1 MSLKEKATA
10 FLMGRMGKTAHVR
23 QITALDHRLLQLEL
37 QLPDP
42 LSWCSCQH
50 LKCQVGAT
58 AFRDYSIAHYN
69 TNTQVATLLIDAGH
83 IGKGSQWLRQLA
95 PGDPVLYA
103 GPGGG
108 MHQPTSAVQLVCIAD
123 ASAIGHMLS
132 LFHRRHPEQGFHTL
146 AIGEDPLPKQVMGMP
161 LHFSDGQ
168 EKDVLNWLD
177 QLQLPLHDTTFYVAG
192 YIPMVV
198 QTRKLLK
205 QLGWKQVKAAG
216 FWE

>member
-23 QITALDHRLLQLEL
+23 QVTAIDHRLLQLEL
-37 QLPDP
+37 QLVEP
-42 LSWCSCQH
+42 LAWRSCQH
-50 LKCQVGAT
+50 LKIQVSST
-58 AFRDYSIAHYN
+58 ALRDYTVAHYN
-69 TNTQVATLLIDAGH
+69 ENTRIATLFIDAGH
-83 IGKGSQWLRQLA
+83 VGAGSEWLRKLA
-95 PGDPVLYA
+95 PGDPVMYV

-108 MHQPTSAVQLVCIAD
+108 MHQPTAAAQLVCIGD
-123 ASAIGHMLS
+123 ASAIGHILS
-132 LFHRRHPEQGFHTL
+132 LYHRRNPEQGFHTL
-146 AIGEDPLPKQVMGMP
+146 AIDEDPLPAAIMGMP
-161 LHFSDGQ
+161 VRFSDGQ
-168 EKDVLNWLD
+168 EKDVINWLD
-177 QLQLPLHDTTFYVAG
+177 QLQLPSHDTTFYVAG